1 MIKFALKSKD
11 LLFEKFDEIFILS
24 PSIKEWKDLF
34 LPVDNLTDE
43 LNFSMIKT
51 KLDLI
56 NKQSPNKYTNVLIII
71 DDFVTSLKDPK
82 HKNDIFKLAFNRRH
96 LLNNGM
102 YVLIKKD
109 INNINNTKVQNVT
122 NSNKE

>member
-1 MIKFALKSKD
+1 LIKFALKSKD